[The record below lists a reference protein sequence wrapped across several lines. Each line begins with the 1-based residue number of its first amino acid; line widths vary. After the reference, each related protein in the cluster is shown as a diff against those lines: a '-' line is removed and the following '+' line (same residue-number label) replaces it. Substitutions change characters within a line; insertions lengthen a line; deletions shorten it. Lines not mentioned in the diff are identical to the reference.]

1 MHITQQMRQPISKLA
16 HALGKAAEQS
26 SSKRKAD
33 PDAKSSAILLPVFS
47 TKPMRVIFAAILFLL
62 LATSVFFVANHHA
75 KKTARGFPNFQDYQ
89 INLVNEANKP
99 QTVADF
105 ANQPVALFFGFTY
118 CPDICPTT
126 LTTLA
131 AARDD
136 LQIAGVNTDS
146 LRIVFVTVDPLRDTP
161 EQLAAYLSLFGMPV
175 TALTGDAEALLAAQK
190 TFGIYAERVEDDD
203 GVVLWDHS
211 AAVYLYDKSGA
222 FGGTILFEEPAE
234 FVLQKMQR
242 LLR

>member
-1 MHITQQMRQPISKLA
+1 MKQPISKPSNA
-16 HALGKAAEQS
+16 VGKALEPIS
-26 SSKRKAD
+26 SAKKAAYD
-33 PDAKSSAILLPVFS
+33 SKSSAKMLPVFS
-47 TKPMRVIFAAILFLL
+47 TKLMPVIFAAILFLL
-62 LATSVFFVANHHA
+62 LATSVFFVANHYA
-75 KKTARGFPNFQDYQ
+75 KKTASGFPNFQDYQ
-89 INLVNEANKP
+89 INLVNEANRP

-161 EQLAAYLSLFGMPV
+161 EQLKQYLSLFDADV
-175 TALTGDAEALLAAQK
+175 TGLTGTPENIRAALKQ
-190 TFGIYAERVEDDD
+190 FGIYAKKIDRGD
-203 GVVLWDHS
+203 GEYLYDHS
-211 AAVYLYDKSGA
+211 AAVFLYRGDGQFK
-222 FGGTILFEEPAE
+222 GTIVHNEPFAFTIE
-234 FVLQKMQR
+234 KLKSI
-242 LLR
+242 L

>member
-16 HALGKAAEQS
+16 HALGKAAEQR

-47 TKPMRVIFAAILFLL
+47 AKPVRVICAALLFIL
-62 LATSVFFVANHHA
+62 LAVSAFSVANHYA

-89 INLVNEANKP
+89 INLVNEVNKP

-161 EQLAAYLSLFGMPV
+161 EQLKQYLSLFDANV
-175 TALTGDAEALLAAQK
+175 TGLTGTPENIRAVLKQ
-190 TFGIYAERVEDDD
+190 FGIYTKKIDRGD
-203 GVVLWDHS
+203 GDYLYDHS
-211 AAVYLYDKSGA
+211 AAVFLYRGDGQFK
-222 FGGTILFEEPAE
+222 GTIVHSEPFAFIRE
-234 FVLQKMQR
+234 KLKSI
-242 LLR
+242 L

>member
-1 MHITQQMRQPISKLA
+1 MRQSISKLA
-16 HALGKAAEQS
+16 HALGKAVEQR

-47 TKPMRVIFAAILFLL
+47 TKLAQLICAGLLFTL
-62 LATSVFFVANHHA
+62 LAVSVFFVANHYA

-126 LTTLA
+126 LTTLTA
-131 AARDD
+131 ALDD

-161 EQLAAYLSLFGMPV
+161 EQVKQYLSLFDANV
-175 TALTGDAEALLAAQK
+175 TGLTGTPENIRAVLKQ
-190 TFGIYAERVEDDD
+190 FGIYTKKTDRGD
-203 GVVLWDHS
+203 GDYLYDHS
-211 AAVYLYDKSGA
+211 AAVFLYRGDGQFK
-222 FGGTILFEEPAE
+222 GTIVHSEPFAFIRE
-234 FVLQKMQR
+234 KLKSI
-242 LLR
+242 L

>member
-1 MHITQQMRQPISKLA
+1 MKQPISKRSNA
-16 HALGKAAEQS
+16 VGKAAE
-26 SSKRKAD
+26 
-33 PDAKSSAILLPVFS
+33 PISSAKKSAYDSKPSAKMLPVFS

-62 LATSVFFVANHHA
+62 LATSVFFVANHYA
-75 KKTARGFPNFQDYQ
+75 KRTASGFPNFQDYE
-89 INLVNEANKP
+89 INLVNEANRP

-161 EQLAAYLSLFGMPV
+161 EQLKQYLSLFDANV
-175 TALTGDAEALLAAQK
+175 TGLTGTPENIRAVLKQ
-190 TFGIYAERVEDDD
+190 FGIYTKKIDRGD
-203 GVVLWDHS
+203 GDYLYDHS
-211 AAVYLYDKSGA
+211 AAVFLYRGDGQFK
-222 FGGTILFEEPAE
+222 GTIVHSEPFAFIRE
-234 FVLQKMQR
+234 KLKSI
-242 LLR
+242 L

>member
-1 MHITQQMRQPISKLA
+1 MRQSISKLA
-16 HALGKAAEQS
+16 HALGKAVEQR

-47 TKPMRVIFAAILFLL
+47 TKPVRVIFAALLFIL
-62 LATSVFFVANHHA
+62 LAVTAFSVANHYA

-136 LQIAGVNTDS
+136 LQIAGVNTDP

-161 EQLAAYLSLFGMPV
+161 EQLKQYLSLFDANV
-175 TALTGDAEALLAAQK
+175 TGLTGTPENIRATLKQ
-190 TFGIYAERVEDDD
+190 FGIYAKKIDRGD
-203 GVVLWDHS
+203 GEYLYDHS
-211 AAVYLYDKSGA
+211 AAVFLYRGDGQFK
-222 FGGTILFEEPAE
+222 GTIVHNEPFAFTIE
-234 FVLQKMQR
+234 KLKSI
-242 LLR
+242 L

>member
-1 MHITQQMRQPISKLA
+1 MREPISKLA
-16 HALGKAAEQS
+16 HALGKVAEQRS
-26 SSKRKAD
+26 SERQSD
-33 PDAKSSAILLPVFS
+33 PDVKSSTILLPVFS
-47 TKPMRVIFAAILFLL
+47 AKPVRVICAALLFIL
-62 LATSVFFVANHHA
+62 LALSAFSVANHYA

-136 LQIAGVNTDS
+136 LQIAGVNTES

-161 EQLAAYLSLFGMPV
+161 EQLKQYLSLFDVNV
-175 TALTGDAEALLAAQK
+175 TGLTGTPENIRAALKQ
-190 TFGIYAERVEDDD
+190 FGIYTKKIDRGD
-203 GVVLWDHS
+203 GDYLYDHS
-211 AAVYLYDKSGA
+211 AAVFLYRGDGQFK
-222 FGGTILFEEPAE
+222 GTIVHSEPFAFIRE
-234 FVLQKMQR
+234 KLKSI
-242 LLR
+242 L

>member
-16 HALGKAAEQS
+16 PALGKAAEQR
-26 SSKRKAD
+26 SSKREAD
-33 PDAKSSAILLPVFS
+33 PDAKSSAILLPIFS
-47 TKPMRVIFAAILFLL
+47 TKPVRVISAAFLFVL
-62 LATSVFFVANHHA
+62 LAVSAFSVANHYA

-89 INLVNEANKP
+89 INLVNEVNKP

-161 EQLAAYLSLFGMPV
+161 EQLKEYLSLFETNV
-175 TALTGDAEALLAAQK
+175 TGLTGTPENIKAVLKQ
-190 TFGIYAERVEDDD
+190 FGIYTKKNDRGD
-203 GVVLWDHS
+203 GDYLYDHS
-211 AAVYLYDKSGA
+211 AAVFLYRGDGQFK
-222 FGGTILFEEPAE
+222 GTIVHSEPFA
-234 FVLQKMQR
+234 FVREKLKSI
-242 LLR
+242 L

>member
-1 MHITQQMRQPISKLA
+1 M
-16 HALGKAAEQS
+16 
-26 SSKRKAD
+26 
-33 PDAKSSAILLPVFS
+33 
-47 TKPMRVIFAAILFLL
+47 
-62 LATSVFFVANHHA
+62 ANHYA

-136 LQIAGVNTDS
+136 LQIAGVNT
-146 LRIVFVTVDPLRDTP
+146 
-161 EQLAAYLSLFGMPV
+161 
-175 TALTGDAEALLAAQK
+175 
-190 TFGIYAERVEDDD
+190 
-203 GVVLWDHS
+203 
-211 AAVYLYDKSGA
+211 
-222 FGGTILFEEPAE
+222 E
-234 FVLQKMQR
+234 FFANCLCYR
-242 LLR
+242 GSIA